1 MTFTC
6 AEDGQHE
13 QLVFRED
20 GTLTTHPKLPRAEW
34 LAGRARILGCA
45 ASLVH
50 DADQRI
56 MLLHTSWGDAWQLP
70 GGGHDE
76 GEDLWQTAVRETYEE
91 TGLAM
96 PDTPELLAVDWGLH
110 PEGIPEVFTLFKG
123 PLVDAN
129 TVEVKLS
136 DEHDDWRMLTAAEWA
151 SLVQPEQA
159 RVLAVAPDVLRGGQC
174 PYLREASHLAD
185 IR

>member
-1 MTFTC
+1 
-6 AEDGQHE
+6 
-13 QLVFRED
+13 
-20 GTLTTHPKLPRAEW
+20 LTKHPELPRAEW
-34 LAGRARILGCA
+34 LARRARILGCA

-50 DADQRI
+50 DADHRI
-56 MLLHTSWGDAWQLP
+56 MLLHTSWTDEWQLP

-96 PDTPELLAVDWGLH
+96 PAAPDLLAVDWGVH

-123 PLVDAN
+123 PLVDAR

-136 DEHDDWRMLTAAEWA
+136 DEHDDWRMLTAEEWA
-151 SLVQPEQA
+151 PLLHLEQA
-159 RVLAVAPDVLRGGQC
+159 RVLTVATNALRDGRC
-174 PYLREASHLAD
+174 AYLREASHLAD

>member
-1 MTFTC
+1 MS
-6 AEDGQHE
+6 DGG
-13 QLVFRED
+13 D
-20 GTLTTHPKLPRAEW
+20 GKLTKHPQLPRAEW
-34 LAGRARILGCA
+34 LARRARILGCS
-45 ASLVH
+45 ASLIH

-56 MLLHTSWGDAWQLP
+56 MLLHTSWSDAWQLP

-76 GEDLWQTAVRETYEE
+76 GEDLWRTAVRETFEE

-96 PDTPELLAVDWGLH
+96 PEVPELLVVDWGLH

-123 PLVDAN
+123 PLVDAG

-136 DEHDDWRMLTAAEWA
+136 DEHDAWRMLTAEEWA
-151 SLVQPEQA
+151 PLLPPEQA
-159 RVLAVAPDVLRGGQC
+159 RVLAIATEVLRGGRC

-185 IR
+185 VR

>member
-1 MTFTC
+1 M
-6 AEDGQHE
+6 
-13 QLVFRED
+13 
-20 GTLTTHPKLPRAEW
+20 TTHPKLSRAEW

-50 DADQRI
+50 DAEHRI
-56 MLLHTSWGDAWQLP
+56 MLLHTSWGDAWQWP

-91 TGLAM
+91 TGLTM
-96 PDTPELLAVDWGLH
+96 PERPELLAVDWGLH

-123 PLVDAN
+123 PLVDAS

-136 DEHDDWRMLTAAEWA
+136 DEHDAWSMLTAEQWA
-151 SLVQPEQA
+151 PLLPPEQA
-159 RVLAVAPDVLRGGQC
+159 RVLTIATEVLRGGRC
-174 PYLREASHLAD
+174 PYLCEASHLANT
-185 IR
+185 RRPRTGRPRSEGAVSPS